1 MAANEKSVEADDGTR
16 RKVFMIVGVCAA
28 LLLGGLIYLVSRPA
42 AQSVEVRLPGALRA
56 GDPAFEQVREQVIL
70 DSKQAFESPRPL
82 GDIVMTLESTAR
94 NFTGRTITGLEVRG
108 AVVNSAGN
116 PIKER
121 TMIALPSGAA
131 SVAELEPNRTL
142 PVRMMLEGFNKSDDR
157 ANFRLE
163 VTAVRFKQ

>member
-1 MAANEKSVEADDGTR
+1 MATDEKRVETDDGTR

-28 LLLGGLIYLVSRPA
+28 LLLVGFIYLLSRPA
-42 AQSVEVRLPGALRA
+42 TPNVEPRLEGALRS
-56 GDPAFEQVREQVIL
+56 GDPAFEQVLEQVIL

-108 AVVNSAGN
+108 AVVDSAGS
-116 PIKER
+116 PIRER
-121 TMIALPSGAA
+121 TLIALPS
-131 SVAELEPNRTL
+131 SQTSSAELEPNRTL
-142 PVRMMLEGFNKSDDR
+142 PVRIILEGFKKSDDR

-163 VTAVRFKQ
+163 VTAVRFKE